1 MHTASLVIVGSHGS
15 VGDMTFDSLAFP
27 VIDGHNDLPW
37 ERRESHGSGVE
48 GIDTEDGTL
57 HTDLPKL
64 RAGGVVGQFWS
75 VFVPS
80 DDPDPV
86 RTTLQQ
92 IDTAL
97 RIVERYPDD
106 LAFARSAADVR
117 AAVAAGR
124 IASLLGAEGGHS
136 IGDDLA
142 VLRAFARLGV
152 RYMTLTHNDD
162 TPWADSAT
170 GARAHGGLTDR
181 GREVVAEM
189 ERIGMLV
196 DLSHTAPTTMRDT
209 LDVATRPVVFSHS
222 STVAVD
228 DHPRNVPDDVLT
240 RMADNGGVVMITF
253 VPKFVS
259 RAWADW
265 EEAGSE
271 GSRRSS
277 RWRTSP
283 TTSTTPAR
291 SRAWP
296 TWASAG
302 TTTAPRCCR
311 RTCGTSRGT
320 RCSPRSSGAAAGP
333 TTTSGRWPAG
343 TCCGCSRRRTTG
355 SCGAPCAESCGRGG
369 EDRGREARCAP
380 ATSADVIDRAPQDA
394 LARIAG
400 DHSATTVGGA
410 RTRPE
415 GRQRMTGT
423 IYDNIS
429 QAFGNTPWSG

>member
-1 MHTASLVIVGSHGS
+1 
-15 VGDMTFDSLAFP
+15 MTLDALAFP

-48 GIDTEDGTL
+48 GIDTEQGTL

-92 IDTAL
+92 IDTAH
-97 RIVERYPDD
+97 RIIAAYPQD
-106 LAFARSAADVR
+106 LTFVRTAAELR
-117 AAVAAGR
+117 AAVDAGR
-124 IASLLGAEGGHS
+124 IGSFLGAEGGHS

-142 VLRAFARLGV
+142 VLRTFARLGV

-162 TPWADSAT
+162 TTWADSAT

-189 ERIGMLV
+189 ERTGMLV
-196 DLSHTAPTTMRDT
+196 DLSHVAPSTMRDT
-209 LDVATRPVVFSHS
+209 LDVATQPVVFSHS

-228 DHPRNVPDDVLT
+228 DHPRNVPDDVLG
-240 RMADNGGVVMITF
+240 RLADNGGVVMITF

-271 GSRRSS
+271 GEPPLVTVADVADHVDHARQVAGVRHLGLGGDYDGTPVLPPDLRDVSRYPVLAEELR
-277 RWRTSP
+277 RRGWGDEDLRALAGGNVLRVLEATDERF
-283 TTSTTPAR
+283 AR
-291 SRAWP
+291 S
-296 TWASAG
+296 
-302 TTTAPRCCR
+302 
-311 RTCGTSRGT
+311 
-320 RCSPRSSGAAAGP
+320 
-333 TTTSGRWPAG
+333 
-343 TCCGCSRRRTTG
+343 
-355 SCGAPCAESCGRGG
+355 
-369 EDRGREARCAP
+369 
-380 ATSADVIDRAPQDA
+380 A
-394 LARIAG
+394 LR
-400 DHSATTVGGA
+400 
-410 RTRPE
+410 
-415 GRQRMTGT
+415 
-423 IYDNIS
+423 
-429 QAFGNTPWSG
+429 

>member
-1 MHTASLVIVGSHGS
+1 
-15 VGDMTFDSLAFP
+15 MTLDALAFP

-48 GIDTEDGTL
+48 GIDTEQGTL

-92 IDTAL
+92 IDTAHRIIAAYPQDLTFVRTAAEL
-97 RIVERYPDD
+97 RGRWTPGGSG
-106 LAFARSAADVR
+106 RSSGPR
-117 AAVAAGR
+117 AATRSV
-124 IASLLGAEGGHS
+124 
-136 IGDDLA
+136 GDDLA
-142 VLRAFARLGV
+142 VLRTFARLGV

-162 TPWADSAT
+162 TTWADSAT

-189 ERIGMLV
+189 ERTGMLV
-196 DLSHTAPTTMRDT
+196 DLSHVAPSTMRDT
-209 LDVATRPVVFSHS
+209 LDVATQPVVFSHS

-228 DHPRNVPDDVLT
+228 DHPRNVPDDVLG
-240 RMADNGGVVMITF
+240 RLADNGGVVMITF

-271 GSRRSS
+271 GEPPLV
-277 RWRTSP
+277 TVADVADHVDH
-283 TTSTTPAR
+283 AR
-291 SRAWP
+291 QVAGVRHLG
-296 TWASAG
+296 SAA

-311 RTCGTSRGT
+311 RTCGTCRAT
-320 RCSPRSSGAAAGP
+320 PCSPRS
-333 TTTSGRWPAG
+333 
-343 TCCGCSRRRTTG
+343 
-355 SCGAPCAESCGRGG
+355 CGARGWG
-369 EDRGREARCAP
+369 DEDLR
-380 ATSADVIDRAPQDA
+380 A
-394 LARIAG
+394 LAGGNVLRVLEAT
-400 DHSATTVGGA
+400 DERFAQSAL
-410 RTRPE
+410 R
-415 GRQRMTGT
+415 
-423 IYDNIS
+423 
-429 QAFGNTPWSG
+429 